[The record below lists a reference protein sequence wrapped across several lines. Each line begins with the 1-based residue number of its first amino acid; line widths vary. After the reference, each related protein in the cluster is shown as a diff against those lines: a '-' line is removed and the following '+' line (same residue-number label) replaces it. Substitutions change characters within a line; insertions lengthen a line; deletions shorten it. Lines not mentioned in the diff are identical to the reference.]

1 MNPKIKYTLASL
13 SAVFALAVTPPIA
26 IIVESAIN
34 LERMTTEMN
43 EKLKA
48 RTKEVDEELEL
59 AVSASIAKN
68 NGCLQKEAFPYLA
81 FAETF
86 EDWSNRLS
94 FSSRLST
101 PLKNIKNNSE
111 LRGFINGLKCVAF

>member
-1 MNPKIKYTLASL
+1 MNPKIKYTLAGI
-13 SAVFALAVTPPIA
+13 SALFALAVTPPIA

-43 EKLKA
+43 QRFKERK
-48 RTKEVDEELEL
+48 KEVDPELESDIST
-59 AVSASIAKN
+59 AIAKN
-68 NGCLQKEAFPYLA
+68 NACLEKEAFPYLA
-81 FAETF
+81 YAETF

-101 PLKNIKNNSE
+101 PLKNIKDNYE
-111 LRGFINGLKCVAF
+111 VRGFLRGMKCVTS